1 MPKEN
6 KEITPKIITKK
17 HIARLE
23 KEDRQKKFLLLGLI
37 ALLVI
42 VVALVTYGILDNTV
56 LKTKKPVARVNSS
69 VITVEQFQKRVKYER
84 LSLSETFVNYASSQF
99 AQFFQSQLLEVQNK
113 LDDYIQFGS
122 DTLDKMIDEELVAQ
136 KAKELGITVSEE
148 EIDKEIERSFGFF
161 PNGTPTPIAT
171 VEYKA
176 TSTYSPTQLALVTLT
191 PTPTEFPTE
200 TPFPLTPTVA
210 ITLSGTESAGTPTAT
225 EIPPTS
231 TPEVQPTATE
241 IPPTPTEYTRAGF
254 ESLYETMVANVGI
267 QTDYNSA
274 DFRAFVKNILLS
286 TKVYDYLTK
295 DLKPAQEMVWARQIL
310 VQTEPEAKL
319 MLTKLN
325 SG

>member
-1 MPKEN
+1 
-6 KEITPKIITKK
+6 
-17 HIARLE
+17 
-23 KEDRQKKFLLLGLI
+23 
-37 ALLVI
+37 
-42 VVALVTYGILDNTV
+42 
-56 LKTKKPVARVNSS
+56 
-69 VITVEQFQKRVKYER
+69 
-84 LSLSETFVNYASSQF
+84 
-99 AQFFQSQLLEVQNK
+99 
-113 LDDYIQFGS
+113 
-122 DTLDKMIDEELVAQ
+122 MIDEELVAQ

-325 SG
+325 SGEDWTSVAANFSKDLTTSATGGDLGWFAKGSKAAEIEAAAFSLKIGEISEPIKTDTGYYIIQVLGHEIHQLTEEELTAQKGKIYSDFVNAAKTAATIKKYDVWASVVPNTPAIPTELRIAQ